1 MFLMFLLYKAASAG
15 RQVIRVDPRGTS
27 QTCLCDAP
35 WLRVWPAE
43 RNRHAADVMGNQD
56 SVFLS
61 GQMENGQIVHV
72 VNGLRPE
79 IHGRV
84 TAEYTTHDSPI
95 QIVIGLNLT
104 FNGSRAAA

>member
-1 MFLMFLLYKAASAG
+1 
-15 RQVIRVDPRGTS
+15 
-27 QTCLCDAP
+27 
-35 WLRVWPAE
+35 
-43 RNRHAADVMGNQD
+43 MGNQD